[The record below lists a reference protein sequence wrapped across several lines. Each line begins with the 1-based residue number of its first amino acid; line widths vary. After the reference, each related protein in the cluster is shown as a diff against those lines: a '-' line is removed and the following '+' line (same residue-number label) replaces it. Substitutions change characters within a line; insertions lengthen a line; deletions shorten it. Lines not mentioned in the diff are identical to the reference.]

1 MLGSNHVFTR
11 LSEYEKQA
19 QAWLTLDERMRAN
32 DLLVQLLQASF
43 TVGNENERRGRL
55 PRYWLEAVA
64 FGGRKSSLIL
74 AAALSGS
81 NASGGFAFV

>member
-1 MLGSNHVFTR
+1 MLDLQGG
-11 LSEYEKQA
+11 LSEEGPDQVKLLPQP
-19 QAWLTLDERMRAN
+19 TDRKVE
-32 DLLVQLLQASF
+32 LLVQLLQASF